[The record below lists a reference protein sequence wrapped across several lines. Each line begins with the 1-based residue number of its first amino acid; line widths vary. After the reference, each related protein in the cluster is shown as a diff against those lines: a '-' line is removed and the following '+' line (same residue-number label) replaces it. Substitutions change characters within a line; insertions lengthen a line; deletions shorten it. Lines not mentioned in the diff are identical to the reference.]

1 MWYKDAE
8 KFTRHGENTAAMGD
22 DDDDEKDD
30 IISGITDAAEAVSI
44 IVKTG
49 DVDKAMN
56 KFNKKGQGKQ

>member
-1 MWYKDAE
+1 
-8 KFTRHGENTAAMGD
+8 MGFSKACSQQIT
-22 DDDDEKDD
+22 DDEKDD

>member
-1 MWYKDAE
+1 
-8 KFTRHGENTAAMGD
+8 MGFSKACSQANLLMN
-22 DDDDEKDD
+22 EKDD